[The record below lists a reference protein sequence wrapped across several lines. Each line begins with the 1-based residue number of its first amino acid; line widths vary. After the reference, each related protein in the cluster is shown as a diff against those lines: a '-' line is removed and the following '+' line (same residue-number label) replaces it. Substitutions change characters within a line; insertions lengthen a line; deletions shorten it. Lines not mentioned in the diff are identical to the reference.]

1 MSEKFYKERNLVLA
15 RARGGIESNIPLAS
29 VQKKYLKNLLLYSLM
44 SASRNETV
52 TEKNFIKLVNRLFK
66 KYLVQIILKNADDDD
81 DDDETVSEGLNV
93 ELNKI
98 IANGELLDINALSEV
113 LTPAN
118 VIAIIKANTNG
129 LTQRQILNRLLSLRE
144 AKANHRETPEEA
156 RQREQRQKE
165 YEMQRQRERMMEGRI
180 LTRGSRERS

>member
-66 KYLVQIILKNADDDD
+66 KYLVQIILKNA

-180 LTRGSRERS
+180 LTRGGRERS